1 MPTVEKHAVGTPT
14 WMDLTTPDLERSRAF
29 YSALFGWTYL
39 IGPEESG
46 FYSMCQLN
54 GRMVAGIGLK
64 PKDAPY
70 PTAWSVYFEADD
82 VDAFVQRVEKLGGK
96 VVAAPMDVFDA
107 GRVAVCTDPT
117 GASFG
122 LWQSRGHK
130 GAQLVGEPG
139 TMAWH
144 EVNTRDGI
152 RAKDFYSALLGL
164 EAKKLDLG
172 MDYWTLDKGSEPVAG
187 VLQMTAQWP
196 GDLPPHWMNYFAVTD
211 TDASVRKVTELGG
224 KVHVKPTDSP
234 YGRFSVVTDP
244 VGAAFTLIA
253 PSRPA

>member
-1 MPTVEKHAVGTPT
+1 MPAVETHAVGTPT
-14 WMDLTTPDLERSRAF
+14 WMDLMTPDLERTRDF

-64 PKDAPY
+64 PKGAPY

-82 VDAFVQRVEKLGGK
+82 VDASVQRAEKLGGK
-96 VVAAPMDVFDA
+96 VGVAPMDVYDA
-107 GRVAVCTDPT
+107 GRLAFCTDPT

-122 LWQSRGHK
+122 LWQSRRHH
-130 GAQLVGEPG
+130 GAQLVREPG
-139 TMAWH
+139 TMAWS
-144 EVNTRDGI
+144 EVNTRDGL
-152 RAKDFYSALLGL
+152 RAKDFYASLFNL
-164 EAKKLDLG
+164 EARKLEGG
-172 MDYWTLDKGSEPVAG
+172 MQYWTLNKNGEPVAG

-196 GDLPPHWMNYFAVTD
+196 ADLPPHWMNYFAVTD
-211 TDASVRKVTELGG
+211 TDASARKVTELGG

-244 VGAAFTLIA
+244 VGAAFTLVA
-253 PSRPA
+253 TGRST